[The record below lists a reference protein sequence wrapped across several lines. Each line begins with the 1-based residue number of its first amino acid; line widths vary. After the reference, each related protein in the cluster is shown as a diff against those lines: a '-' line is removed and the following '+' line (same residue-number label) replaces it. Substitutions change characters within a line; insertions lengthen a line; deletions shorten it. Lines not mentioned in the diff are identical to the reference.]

1 MLRLTANMVTAL
13 RERQIFAE
21 LGCSFEWQGFIG
33 KKSQLLFPGSGL
45 RQSNLGSYSCTLS
58 TLMATHVGNYC
69 SIAHAVDSTQG
80 RHPLDRITTS
90 SCTYFN
96 ENSAQLFETF
106 KGRKNFTM
114 MRGVRIGHD
123 VWIGAHATIL
133 GGVRIGNGAVIGAG
147 AVVTKDVPDYAI
159 VGGVPARIIRMRFDD
174 ATIERLLASRW
185 YLYDWAGI
193 EIDWGSLER
202 SLEMVEQ
209 RIAEQTPPLLG
220 DGYLYKVEGNQ
231 FSLQSAKIDWG
242 TQENQRERE
251 RERERETNP

>member
-147 AVVTKDVPDYAI
+147 AVVTKDVPPYTI
-159 VGGVPARIIRMRFDD
+159 VGGLPAKPIRRRYDEET
-174 ATIERLLASRW
+174 AARLEKLRW
-185 YLYDWAGI
+185 WDWPEAQVRRAI
-193 EIDWGSLER
+193 
-202 SLEMVEQ
+202 
-209 RIAEQTPPLLG
+209 PLLQAG
-220 DGYLYKVEGNQ
+220 DLDALEKLV
-231 FSLQSAKIDWG
+231 
-242 TQENQRERE
+242 
-251 RERERETNP
+251 

>member
-1 MLRLTANMVTAL
+1 MLRINDSIAKALAEKKFFVTP
-13 RERQIFAE
+13 
-21 LGCSFEWQGFIG
+21 GCSIGGQGFVG
-33 KKSQLLFPGSGL
+33 KNCKLFAGAGL
-45 RQSNLGSYSCTLS
+45 YASSLGSYSSALS
-58 TLMATHVGNYC
+58 FISSTAVGNYC
-69 SIAHAVDSTQG
+69 SIAKNINCTQG
-80 RHPLDRITTS
+80 THPLYRISTS
-90 SCTYFN
+90 PCTYPGTDTDEIFGN
-96 ENSAQLFETF
+96 FAH
-106 KGRKNFTM
+106 RKPFIQTHP
-114 MRGVRIGHD
+114 VHIGHD
-123 VWIGAHATIL
+123 VWIGIQTTIL

-220 DGYLYKVEGNQ
+220 DGYFYKVEGNK
-231 FSLQSAKIDWG
+231 FSLQPAKIDWLA
-242 TQENQRERE
+242 QENQRERE
-251 RERERETNP
+251 RERERA